1 MLEPVTSLTHDKLFI
16 LFDLLT
22 NIDLV
27 NSFAVSGLSFP
38 RGDYLRIGASAQ
50 FFDPF
55 FKDRTVRRKILL
67 LDDKSG
73 RLGCN
78 RFASVEPRFRRQKDK
93 SDNKQAE
100 NDVNRGFAA
109 IVPKDEILKRTHVN
123 QRMKAHRLLFIHD
136 MPVAHSDRS

>member
-1 MLEPVTSLTHDKLFI
+1 MLETVTSLTHDKLFI
-16 LFDLLT
+16 LFDYLT

-27 NSFAVSGLSFP
+27 NSFTAAGLSFP
-38 RGDYLRIGASAQ
+38 RSDDLCIGAPGQ
-50 FFDPF
+50 LFDTFFEDCS
-55 FKDRTVRRKILL
+55 VRRKILL

-73 RLGCN
+73 GLGCN
-78 RFASVEPRFRRQKDK
+78 RFALVEPRFRRQKDK

-123 QRMKAHRLLFIHD
+123 QRMKPHLLFIHD